1 MDEKDV
7 MRRAMAAHFRGGG
20 TDQPSGSESEM
31 VEVGGKWY
39 AVLVAANMLKVY
51 RYRND
56 DSLKL
61 LKRIPKEIEERYGQ

>member
-7 MRRAMAAHFRGGG
+7 MRRAMAAYFRGGG
-20 TDQPSGSESEM
+20 TDQPNAGLSGI
-31 VEVGGKWY
+31 VEVDEKQY
-39 AVLVAANMLKVY
+39 AVLVVGKKPVVY